1 MAGKGQGSEGTGRKE
16 GGREG
21 RGERKGGI
29 DRGGKVVFSL
39 STLWIC

>member
-1 MAGKGQGSEGTGRKE
+1 MAGKGTRSEGTGRKE
-16 GGREG
+16 GVGKEG
-21 RGERKGGI
+21 EKGKGGI